1 MTPGT
6 VNKQRWDRVAELFDR
21 ATLLPEHE
29 RGRFLADVCA
39 GEPELHEELRGLLA
53 AHSQPGPMDELRR
66 QLAADVDVAMP
77 GAPQHYTQIGPYRV
91 RERLGYGGMGVV
103 YLAEREG
110 ESFQQRVAIKVL
122 RAGPESRGLVP
133 RFLAERRILA
143 RLEHPNISRFVDGGL
158 TADGAPYFAME
169 YVEGLPLDQYADRNR
184 LSIEQ
189 RINLFAAVCD
199 AIHYAHQHLVVHRD
213 LKPTNILVTRA
224 GVVKVLDFGIAKLL
238 DAPDDALLT
247 GAGQRWMTPDYAS
260 PEQVR
265 GETVSTAADVFV
277 LGIVLYELLVGK
289 RPHGGAVRHEVEQ
302 SILETEPEKPSEAA
316 CEETCQARGLAAARC
331 RRRLAGDLDTIILK
345 ALHKAPERRYGTAG
359 ELADDVRRHLAG
371 LPVRAR
377 PDTAAYRIRKFVARQ
392 RLLAAALAFAA
403 LSVVAGVVATSG
415 AVRRARANAARA
427 AAERDRAEQVSRF
440 VTGLFAGVDPM
451 RTAGSDVTAREL
463 LDSGAARLHRELL
476 DQPASRAPLL
486 EVLARSYAGLGAYE
500 AAQAAVTEAVGLR
513 HVAEPPDTLALAGA
527 LGDLARM
534 YVVRG
539 VADSAAA
546 PAREALALRRAV
558 SGPGAA
564 IASELGVLGDVFSA
578 RGELDSA
585 EFYLRAAAQPGA
597 EASLAERADVLDNL
611 AAVLTHRGGRLAEV
625 ESLQVEALDLRR
637 RQLPPQPGEI
647 ALALTGLGGT
657 RFRMGLTAQARAD
670 VEAGLALQER
680 ALGTRHPVR
689 GLHLAR
695 AGPGDGSTGRP
706 GRGRDGV
713 PALGR
718 AQGGPA
724 GSDRPDLA
732 GPHPGGAGRGAHQAR
747 QLPRRRLGAHPLAAD
762 PPRCA
767 GRWSRR
773 GGAGLEL
780 PGRALPRHGTGAG
793 GGSAPPKVARRA
805 ARQAATAAPRCARG
819 RSGARRDAGGPGPL
833 RRGGCHRI
841 VGAAGVGLVVARFA
855 GRIRPRAAG
864 RGGAVEVAS
873 ALLNGRAPA
882 AQRSRK

>member
-585 EFYLRAAAQPGA
+585 EFYLRAAAAQPGA

-637 RQLPPQPGEI
+637 RQVPPQPGEI

-680 ALGTRHPVR
+680 ALGTRHPYVAYTWHVLGQVTEALGDLAAAETAFQR
-689 GLHLAR
+689 SAELKAGLPGQTGLTSLAR
-695 AGPGDGSTGRP
+695 TLA
-706 GRGRDGV
+706 
-713 PALGR
+713 ALGVVR
-718 AQGGPA
+718 TRRGNY
-724 GSDRPDLA
+724 
-732 GPHPGGAGRGAHQAR
+732 RGA
-747 QLPRRRLGAHPLAAD
+747 D
-762 PPRCA
+762 
-767 GRWSRR
+767 S
-773 GGAGLEL
+773 
-780 PGRALPRHGTGAG
+780 ALT
-793 GGSAPPKVARRA
+793 
-805 ARQAATAAPRCARG
+805 
-819 RSGARRDAGGPGPL
+819 RSLQIRRDALGDA
-833 RRGGCHRI
+833 H
-841 VGAAGVGLVVARFA
+841 A
-855 GRIRPRAAG
+855 
-864 RGGAVEVAS
+864 EVAQGWNYLGVLYR
-873 ALLNGRAPA
+873 ATGRAPA
-882 AQRSRK
+882 AEALHRRSLGVLRGKLPPRHLDVLGAEAARRRRAPRMRSSRRRRARTCPPGPRAPPPPTWSGQGS